1 MSGIHLE
8 NVSYSIGEQTVF
20 HHINMDVVD
29 GEITVILGPSG
40 CGKTSLL
47 RCIAGLADFSSGR
60 FLNPYEQSM
69 SFVFQEPRLLPWY
82 TVFNNLNI
90 NLKAHF
96 PDKNERVNRITNWLE
111 KTGLSEKAAVY
122 PDTLSG
128 GMKFRLSLA
137 RAFSRECSLLL
148 LDEPMQGQDIKTKQT
163 LVHLIRDIWQE
174 KKTTAIY
181 VTHDT
186 REAALLGHRIV
197 IMSSAPAQVLT
208 VIENPAASDKLS
220 LGDAKVSQLERK
232 LYEILLSSQ

>member
-8 NVSYSIGEQTVF
+8 NVSYSIGKQIVF
-20 HHINMDVVD
+20 NNINMAAVD

-47 RCIAGLADFSSGR
+47 RCIAGLSNFSSGHL
-60 FLNPYEQSM
+60 LNPYVNSM

-82 TVFNNLNI
+82 SVFDNLDI

-96 PDKNERVNRITNWLE
+96 PNKNERVNRIKNWLE
-111 KTGLSEKAAVY
+111 KTGLSEKATVY
-122 PDTLSG
+122 PDALSG

-174 KKTTAIY
+174 KQTTAIY

-186 REAALLGHRIV
+186 REAVLLGHRIIILSYAPGQV
-197 IMSSAPAQVLT
+197 IT
-208 VIENPAASDKLS
+208 VIDNPTVSENLS
-220 LGDAKVSQLERK
+220 LGDAKILQLERK
-232 LYEILLSSQ
+232 LYEILLSS